1 MCGITGSIA
10 LSKKSNID
18 QDTLFQ
24 MTESMLHRGPDDNG
38 YHISDK
44 YMIGMRRL
52 SIIDVSNG
60 KQPIYNDDNSIAII
74 LNGEIYNYQ
83 ELRKSL
89 EKKGVSFKTRTDT
102 EVILKMYEYYGLESI
117 TEIKGMFA
125 FCLIDFKK
133 DLTWIVRDRF
143 GIKPLIYYMDED
155 KFVFGSTID
164 AVKKSFDDKPIIDDY
179 SLYLYMMMSYVP
191 TPRTIY
197 KDIYKLLPGHQVIIN
212 KNRVEISSYWNA
224 DNFDETQEIFDKE
237 VFHNYMTN
245 IVNSHLISEKPL
257 GTFLSGGL
265 DSSVITKMYS
275 DNNISFN
282 TYTAEFEGKDNQDLY
297 HANNLATKIKTNH
310 SVISLNSDNFLDYMD
325 ELINYLDEPL
335 YDSAMVASYALS
347 KAAKKDNI
355 TVLLAGTGA
364 DEIFGGFKRYYY
376 NIKDKVAEF
385 FSVNRFILY
394 FISKLSNN
402 YAHKLL
408 RIKFKNLGYIVNFS
422 SINQSI
428 YAKLCKNVDINKLD
442 EILENYLKIKN
453 NKHSYT
459 IDRLKTDIKSYLIDN
474 ELNILDKTTMASSI
488 EGRTPYLDNT
498 LIEYLFN
505 LKYETYLSDNYEQ
518 SKKALRNISIDIDL
532 KDIAKRSKAGFN
544 QPIEV
549 IFDNYQNISIIKRAF
564 LESKDFLEQ
573 FIDYNYLI
581 KIIDNIDNYKCYENI
596 LNIYVLSKWHIQSCK
611 S

>member
-1 MCGITGSIA
+1 M
-10 LSKKSNID
+10 
-18 QDTLFQ
+18 
-24 MTESMLHRGPDDNG
+24 
-38 YHISDK
+38 
-44 YMIGMRRL
+44 
-52 SIIDVSNG
+52 
-60 KQPIYNDDNSIAII
+60 
-74 LNGEIYNYQ
+74 
-83 ELRKSL
+83 
-89 EKKGVSFKTRTDT
+89 
-102 EVILKMYEYYGLESI
+102 
-117 TEIKGMFA
+117 
-125 FCLIDFKK
+125 
-133 DLTWIVRDRF
+133 
-143 GIKPLIYYMDED
+143 
-155 KFVFGSTID
+155 
-164 AVKKSFDDKPIIDDY
+164 
-179 SLYLYMMMSYVP
+179 
-191 TPRTIY
+191 
-197 KDIYKLLPGHQVIIN
+197 
-212 KNRVEISSYWNA
+212 
-224 DNFDETQEIFDKE
+224 
-237 VFHNYMTN
+237 
-245 IVNSHLISEKPL
+245 
-257 GTFLSGGL
+257 
-265 DSSVITKMYS
+265 
-275 DNNISFN
+275 
-282 TYTAEFEGKDNQDLY
+282 
-297 HANNLATKIKTNH
+297 
-310 SVISLNSDNFLDYMD
+310 
-325 ELINYLDEPL
+325 
-335 YDSAMVASYALS
+335 
-347 KAAKKDNI
+347 
-355 TVLLAGTGA
+355 
-364 DEIFGGFKRYYY
+364 
-376 NIKDKVAEF
+376 
-385 FSVNRFILY
+385 
-394 FISKLSNN
+394 
-402 YAHKLL
+402 L